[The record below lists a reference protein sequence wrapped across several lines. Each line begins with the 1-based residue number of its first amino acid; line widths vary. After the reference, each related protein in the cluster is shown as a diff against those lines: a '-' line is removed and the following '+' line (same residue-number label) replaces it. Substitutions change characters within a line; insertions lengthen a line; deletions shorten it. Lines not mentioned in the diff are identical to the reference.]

1 MQRRKLGT
9 AVLWMVCLLGM
20 VAVVWSR
27 PPLVGSRNV
36 THPSLALA
44 AEEELDPPKQE
55 AAPEQ
60 LPAVQ
65 EVQVPVELPEA
76 LPPNAPALPSLVLVR
91 DVKPYRMTFQF
102 EGNRLFA
109 TFTGTLDDGRE
120 AECRVAADYHLT
132 KDSMLYGVITSAE
145 FVGST
150 EDPEDRMEA
159 DQVIQQLFDQPFAFR
174 YRLDEGTLTV
184 KDFKIAPIPE
194 PSDFTEVLLPF
205 IVGCYHTAPAPPAS
219 L

>member
-27 PPLVGSRNV
+27 PPLSGSRNAS
-36 THPSLALA
+36 HPPLALA
-44 AEEELDPPKQE
+44 AEEGLNPPRQE
-55 AAPEQ
+55 PALEQ
-60 LPAVQ
+60 PPAVQ
-65 EVQVPVELPEA
+65 PEPDPQELPEA
-76 LPPNAPALPSLVLVR
+76 LPSNDPALPSLVLVR
-91 DVKPYRMTFQF
+91 DVKPYKMTFKF
-102 EGNRLFA
+102 EGHRLFA
-109 TFTGTLDDGRE
+109 TFTGTLEDGRE

-132 KDSMLYGVITSAE
+132 KDSMLYGIITSAE

-159 DQVIQQLFDQPFAFR
+159 DRVIQQLFDQPFAFR

-205 IVGCYHTAPAPPAS
+205 IVGCYHAAPTPPAS